1 MPRAAPS
8 FPAFDE
14 WQKMSESEQDA
25 LLDALEAGQRR
36 GRLAMRLLIGAG
48 RLSCDCGDRRG
59 AAGALVR
66 T

>member
-36 GRLAMRLLIGAG
+36 GRLAMRLLTGVVGSAAIAAIGG
-48 RLSCDCGDRRG
+48 VLL
-59 AAGALVR
+59 ALW
-66 T
+66 